1 MNENTAENLEVEQEE
16 NVVPDIEVQVVDDT
30 PQEDQGRPART
41 EGTKP
46 DIPEDDE
53 ISKYKGDAQK
63 RIKQLKRMLED
74 EKFLEFLSNKDSK
87 EDALLFL
94 AKSNEFDMYIAF
106 NEQFEPYI
114 HDKDFG
120 LINHMKKMLRVLQS
134 ENFIKNSS
142 VRPQAK
148 RYVEMYLWYDK
159 MPEEELPF

>member
-1 MNENTAENLEVEQEE
+1 MPTEKQSWLNKY
-16 NVVPDIEVQVVDDT
+16 DT
-30 PQEDQGRPART
+30 YHAAT
-41 EGTKP
+41 EYNRQHYG
-46 DIPEDDE
+46 
-53 ISKYKGDAQK
+53 K

-87 EDALLFL
+87 EDILLFL

-142 VRPQAK
+142 ARPQAK

-159 MPEEELPF
+159 EPQDDLPELPF